1 MYKLNYSD
9 YKIGIIGPGRVGSTL
24 AHIWSD
30 RDITISIK
38 GRNFT
43 KTKEKFSLTKIDVFH
58 SVEDLANNSDIVFI
72 CTQEKDIQ
80 QVVSEVNTC
89 LNSSQILVHTSG
101 SLKRD
106 ILKFDKNTRYQ
117 TAVFHPYFS
126 FPHDHIDKIR
136 LKKSYIGIVAE
147 DDIKP
152 VLRYLADI
160 LGAVPISISENVLPL
175 YHSSATLLC
184 SGIILLNDIAREL
197 LVHSGVDRNIASDM
211 VKKFSKEIIK
221 NICEIGIDQSLTGP
235 WERKALQVIESHI
248 ESITKTSPENLDVY
262 ISLVKKFISEKTIEE
277 ILRKKDDE
285 RS

>member
-43 KTKEKFSLTKIDVFH
+43 KTKEKFSLTKINVFP
-58 SVEDLANNSDIVFI
+58 SAEDLANNSDIVFI
-72 CTQEKDIQ
+72 CTREKDIHR
-80 QVVSEVNTC
+80 VVSEVNTY

-101 SLKRD
+101 SLRRD
-106 ILKFDKNTRYQ
+106 ILKIEKNTRYQ

-126 FPHDHIDKIR
+126 FPHDHVDQSR
-136 LKKSYIGIVAE
+136 LKNSYIGIVAE
-147 DDIKP
+147 NNIKP
-152 VLRYLADI
+152 VLRYLADM
-160 LGAVPISISENVLPL
+160 LEAVPISISENVLPL

-197 LVHSGVDRNIASDM
+197 LVHSGIDRNIASDM
-211 VKKFSKEIIK
+211 VKKFSKEVIK
-221 NICEIGIDQSLTGP
+221 NIYEIGIDQSLTGP
-235 WERKALQVIESHI
+235 WERKALNVIESHI